1 MANNIEQITDPRQVH
16 GASLNIG
23 IGLGRAVWHR
33 SVGTKRP
40 LTKIRFSS
48 DAIKNELIRLDHAL
62 AHMVDEIQT
71 LISQHASRLPKKQTK
86 SQQKSQAESLDI
98 LNIYLLLANDP
109 SWKRQL
115 RQKIQS
121 GVSAIQATDQ
131 TLQSIQEKFGKKGA
145 QSIWQDRMSDFEDLS
160 CRLKRYL
167 TGSPAEPIE
176 KFKGSPIIVIADHIG
191 PAELLDYERGHLVGL
206 ILGDQSRTS
215 HATIVA
221 RSLGIPVV
229 GGVQHSLSEINP
241 GDFILVNG
249 NEGCVYIRPARK
261 TMHRFNVKPSHKKT
275 QTPKQSLEK
284 TPFLPSETLDGVPI
298 SLLLNAGLVS
308 DANQIKTVGA
318 EGIGL
323 YRTEIP
329 FMVRSKFPTV
339 TEQTKLYQEIL
350 KRAGNY
356 PIIFRTLDVS
366 GDKVLPYLEQLKD
379 QKSTIDQQAKHSLF
393 NRPALLKDQ
402 LRAFV
407 RASGGHELRIML
419 PMVTEVSEV
428 QLARQMLNKEIDRER
443 ARGNLIPIKTCL
455 GAMIEVPSLVFQ
467 LPQIFPHV
475 DFLSVG
481 SNDLFQFFYA
491 IDREFPKLSNRHDVL
506 SPTFL
511 SLLKSIQ
518 TQCEVAQIPLGI
530 CGEMAGNPLEALA
543 LIGLGYRT
551 LSMAAAAI
559 PPIKNMIRN
568 LNYQEIS
575 DYMAS
580 VCSPSENNIR
590 KHLESFAKSRRL
602 I

>member
-1 MANNIEQITDPRQVH
+1 MAHNIEQITDPRQVH
-16 GASLNIG
+16 GASLNTG

-33 SVGTKRP
+33 SVGTKTP

-71 LISQHASRLPKKQTK
+71 LISQHASRLQKKQT
-86 SQQKSQAESLDI
+86 KSQAESLDI

-115 RQKIQS
+115 RQKVQS
-121 GVSAIQATDQ
+121 GISAIQATDQ
-131 TLQSIQEKFGKKGA
+131 TLHSIQEKLGENGT
-145 QSIWQDRMSDFEDLS
+145 QSIWQNRMSDFEDLS
-160 CRLKRYL
+160 CRLKCYL
-167 TGSPAEPIE
+167 TDSPIEPIE

-215 HATIVA
+215 HAAIVA

-261 TMHRFNVKPSHKKT
+261 TIQRFNIEPSLKKT
-275 QTPKQSLEK
+275 RPLKH
-284 TPFLPSETLDGVPI
+284 PSEEIYLLPPKTLDGVPI
-298 SLLLNAGLVS
+298 SLLLNAGLVN
-308 DANQIKTVGA
+308 DVNHIKTVGA

-339 TEQTKLYQEIL
+339 ADQTKLYREIL

-366 GDKVLPYLEQLKD
+366 GDKALPYLEQLKD
-379 QKSTIDQQAKHSLF
+379 QKSTIDQHAKHSLF

-407 RASGGHELRIML
+407 QASGGHELRIML
-419 PMVTEVSEV
+419 PMVAEVGEV

-443 ARGNLIPIKTCL
+443 VRGNLIPTKTRL

-467 LPQIFPHV
+467 LPQVFPHV

-491 IDREFPKLSNRHDVL
+491 IDREFPKLSNQHDVL

-518 TQCEVAQIPLGI
+518 AQCEVAQIPLGI

-559 PPIKNMIRN
+559 PKIKNMTRS
-568 LNYQEIS
+568 LNYTEIS
-575 DYMAS
+575 DYMAT
-580 VCSPSENNIR
+580 VCASSENNIR
-590 KHLESFAKSRRL
+590 KRLENFAKSREL